1 MATDNRMQCTFYKVS
16 VRHELGMVETITAA
30 YFLEYTISLPRKPSM
45 LARDGFC
52 TACTLGYPR

>member
-30 YFLEYTISLPRKPSM
+30 YFLE
-45 LARDGFC
+45 
-52 TACTLGYPR
+52 